1 MPSPHETAI
10 DLPALAGNWTLDPTG
25 TSVAFRTKAMWIL
38 PVKGSLRV
46 IEGEGTVEPDGTVSG
61 TFVIDAASID
71 TGNAKRDA
79 HLRTGDFFAVGEY
92 PTITFAATAA
102 RPDDA
107 GLVRVEGTLTVH
119 GQTRPLTVLA
129 NVSVNGTVATADAE
143 VDLDR
148 SEWGLT
154 WAKMGAAVTN
164 RVTIHAQWI
173 KA

>member
-1 MPSPHETAI
+1 MRRALVYGPSRSSPRCLFQTVA
-10 DLPALAGNWTLDPTG
+10 ATV
-25 TSVAFRTKAMWIL
+25 TSLHFRL
-38 PVKGSLRV
+38 V
-46 IEGEGTVEPDGTVSG
+46 
-61 TFVIDAASID
+61 F
-71 TGNAKRDA
+71 
-79 HLRTGDFFAVGEY
+79 RTGDFFEVGEY

-107 GLVRVEGTLTVH
+107 GRVRVEGTLTVH

-148 SEWGLT
+148 SDWGLT